1 MKKLSLIIA
10 AVFVFG
16 VTNSV
21 LAQDTRGLDRGGIN
35 SGAARV
41 GFVSSGNNNSAE
53 HTITIDIDEV
63 ALVDI
68 EGEDGTSINLSPEA
82 PNEAGLG
89 VVFTDA
95 TNNDLWLNYSS
106 IVAEN
111 KTRSISAAISGE
123 LPGGTTI
130 SVAAANPTS
139 DGKGSKGSA
148 NSTAQILNSGGV
160 TVISSIGSC
169 YTGDSYAKGSKIS
182 YKLNMDENSYG
193 SLYEKED
200 GYEVTITY
208 TISDDI

>member
-10 AVFVFG
+10 AVFIFG
-16 VTNSV
+16 VGNV
-21 LAQDTRGLDRGGIN
+21 VKAQDD
-35 SGAARV
+35 
-41 GFVSSGNNNSAE
+41 NNSAE

-82 PNEAGLG
+82 PSEAGLG
-89 VVFTDA
+89 VVFTNA
-95 TNNDLWLNYSS
+95 ANNDLWLNYSS
-106 IVAEN
+106 IVAEG
-111 KTRSISAAISGE
+111 KTRSISAAISGD

-130 SVAAANPTS
+130 SVAAADPTS
-139 DGKGSKGSA
+139 DGKGNKGSA
-148 NSTAQILNSGGV
+148 NSTPQTLTSGGV
-160 TVISSIGSC
+160 TVISEIGSC
-169 YTGDSYAKGSKIS
+169 YTGDLYAKGSNIS

-193 SLYEKED
+193 SLYERED